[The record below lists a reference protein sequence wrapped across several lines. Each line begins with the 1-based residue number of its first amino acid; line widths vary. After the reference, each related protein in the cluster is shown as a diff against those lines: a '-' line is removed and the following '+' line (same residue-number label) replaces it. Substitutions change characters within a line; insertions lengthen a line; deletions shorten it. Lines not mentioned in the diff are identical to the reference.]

1 MHFCL
6 KAIKARLRCK
16 FFYEQIPAR
25 FGEIANTPV
34 PLLNLYLFHKLLQII
49 FENILICFIKILGK
63 IIREIL
69 RIDRKGFVW
78 RIVIWGDLHLILTKC
93 DYSVIIDDANHL
105 IFKIIKITFG
115 IWTMIEYST

>member
-1 MHFCL
+1 MCL
-6 KAIKARLRCK
+6 IEFNSLIKQVCALLFESQQGQAPVQV

-63 IIREIL
+63 IIHEII
-69 RIDRKGFVW
+69 RIERKSFVS
-78 RIVIWGDLHLILTKC
+78 RIVIWGEYLQIQILY
-93 DYSVIIDDANHL
+93 YSDTIIHW
-105 IFKIIKITFG
+105 F
-115 IWTMIEYST
+115 W